1 MYKQE
6 LFYFCLVIIITQG
19 FIPCVIAADYENL
32 LDKDTFEFE
41 IKAYDD
47 SVWLDNVGSKYNDPS
62 LLFGGDADII
72 GAKSKITIK
81 EWDNKTIDVY
91 EFLDIF
97 YNDENL
103 NRAFENNKEFL
114 DDLLESAELGKD
126 YETLMIIRNIWDP
139 TTEMYDAISDKTGCK
154 FPILKDPN
162 DFENLLEEVNKVT
175 YPIYLATFVANGDD
189 AVTSSAKAKD
199 ALLTGNYL
207 TWLLLVKKKMPLLNP
222 TSDYFNNM
230 KKSLKADAFDIEG
243 DVIIINARR
252 IKALEVKKNYTVE
265 IILNSDGSTSSIS
278 FKDVNNYVFFSM
290 EVSSPI
296 IYEYIILIFLT
307 VLTITTLGFTY
318 LLKKRKLKSRA
329 LRS

>member
-1 MYKQE
+1 MYKKE
-6 LFYFCLVIIITQG
+6 LYYFCLVLIITQG
-19 FIPCVIAADYENL
+19 FIPCVIAADYELL

-47 SVWLDNVGSKYNDPS
+47 IVWMDNVGSKYNDPS

-114 DDLLESAELGKD
+114 DNLLESAELGKD
-126 YETLMIIRNIWDP
+126 YETWMIIRNIWGKA
-139 TTEMYDAISDKTGCK
+139 ECK
-154 FPILKDPN
+154 FPVLKDPN
-162 DFENLLEEVNKVT
+162 DFESLLEEVNKVT

-189 AVTSSAKAKD
+189 AVTSAEKAKD

-207 TWLLLVKKKMPLLNP
+207 TWLLLVKKNMPLLNP
-222 TSDYFNNM
+222 TYDYFNYM
-230 KKSLKADAFDIEG
+230 KNSLKADAFDIEG
-243 DVIIINARR
+243 DMIIINARR

-265 IILNSDGSTSSIS
+265 ITLNSDGTTSSIS

-290 EVSSPI
+290 EIASPI
-296 IYEYIILIFLT
+296 IYEYIILIIVT
-307 VLTITTLGFTY
+307 TLTISALGFTY

-329 LRS
+329 LSS

>member
-1 MYKQE
+1 
-6 LFYFCLVIIITQG
+6 LVLIITQG
-19 FIPCVIAADYENL
+19 FISCVIAADYELL

-47 SVWLDNVGSKYNDPS
+47 SVRLDNVGSKYNDPS

-114 DDLLESAELGKD
+114 DNLLESAELGKD
-126 YETLMIIRNIWDP
+126 YETWMIIRNIWDK
-139 TTEMYDAISDKTGCK
+139 TECK

-189 AVTSSAKAKD
+189 AVTSAAKAKD

-207 TWLLLVKKKMPLLNP
+207 TWLLLVKKNISLLNP
-222 TSDYFNNM
+222 TSDYFNYM
-230 KKSLKADAFDIEG
+230 KKSLKAYAFDIEG
-243 DVIIINARR
+243 DMIIINARR

-265 IILNSDGSTSSIS
+265 ITLNSDGTTSSIG

-290 EVSSPI
+290 EITSPI
-296 IYEYIILIFLT
+296 IYKYIILIFFT
-307 VLTITTLGFTY
+307 ILTIAALGFTY

-329 LRS
+329 LSS